1 MINILS
7 MDHFQQLARA
17 KFTDWYNAK
26 NAPDAIT
33 PGDTF
38 IVWSCKALQNYKALV
53 STNAKKPQLYAEYT
67 YNGDNKEIYE
77 DVYEKLTN
85 RKITEE

>member
-26 NAPDAIT
+26 NAPETIT

-38 IVWSCKALQNYKALV
+38 IVWSCKALQNYKTLV
-53 STNAKKPQLYAEYT
+53 STNAKSHIFTPNT
-67 YNGDNKEIYE
+67 
-77 DVYEKLTN
+77 LTTETI
-85 RKITEE
+85 RKFMRMCTRS